1 MFKNKNIYL
10 NSYNEIYDFEQLRL
24 TKYCEWPGC
33 EKKGEYRAPTSRE
46 KLRTFKF
53 FCLEHIKDY
62 NKAWDYFKGR
72 SIEQIYN
79 EVSNDAYWHRKTR
92 KKINKLTIE
101 DELNFFEKKDST
113 FRKDL
118 NQNKTLEINIRRSLQ
133 ILDLNDFC
141 NINQL
146 KKQYKKMVKKYHP
159 DLNQSGCNEK
169 IIKLNNAYSSLI
181 NFLKK

>member
-10 NSYNEIYDFEQLRL
+10 NSYNEVYEFEQLRL

-53 FCLEHIKDY
+53 FCFEHIKEY

-72 SIEQIYN
+72 SIDEIYN
-79 EVSNDAYWHRKTR
+79 EVSNDAYWHRKTK
-92 KKINKLTIE
+92 KKINKLVIE
-101 DELNFFEKKDST
+101 DDLNFFEKKAST
-113 FRKDL
+113 FTESLTK
-118 NQNKTLEINIRRSLQ
+118 NKTINLNIRRSLQ
-133 ILDLNDFC
+133 ILDLDNFC
-141 NINQL
+141 NIIQL

-169 IIKLNNAYSSLI
+169 IVRLNNAYSALLK
-181 NFLKK
+181 FLKK

>member
-10 NSYNEIYDFEQLRL
+10 NSYNEVYEFEQLRL

-33 EKKGEYRAPTSRE
+33 KKKGEYRAPTSRE

-53 FCLEHIKDY
+53 FCFEHIKEY

-72 SIEQIYN
+72 SIDEIYN
-79 EVSNDAYWHRKTR
+79 EVSNDAYWHRKTK
-92 KKINKLTIE
+92 KKINKLVIE
-101 DELNFFEKKDST
+101 DELNFFENKAST
-113 FRKDL
+113 FKENL
-118 NQNKTLEINIRRSLQ
+118 SQNKTIDLNIRRSLQ

-141 NINQL
+141 NIIQL

-159 DLNQSGCNEK
+159 DLNKSGCNEK
-169 IIKLNNAYSSLI
+169 IVRLNNAYSSLI
-181 NFLKK
+181 KFLKK

>member
-10 NSYNEIYDFEQLRL
+10 NSYNEVYEFEQLRL

-92 KKINKLTIE
+92 KKINKFNIE
-101 DELNFFEKKDST
+101 DELNFFEKKAST
-113 FRKDL
+113 FRENL
-118 NQNKTLEINIRRSLQ
+118 TQNKTIELNIRRSRPSIRLVNSSNFSE
-133 ILDLNDFC
+133 LFTL
-141 NINQL
+141 
-146 KKQYKKMVKKYHP
+146 V
-159 DLNQSGCNEK
+159 QSNE
-169 IIKLNNAYSSLI
+169 LI
-181 NFLKK
+181 T